1 MPKGYGQYCPVS
13 LATEILGERWTI
25 LVVMVVADGFGRFN
39 DMLRA
44 LPRISPTL
52 LSQRLKSLEDAG
64 VLRKRAITNGPGHEY
79 VLTDAG
85 KDLAPII
92 MQLGQWGHMWA
103 RDLKEDDLD
112 PRHLAWSIHMNL
124 DTGAMPP
131 GRTVIEFE
139 FTGVP
144 TDCRVFWIVVNDG
157 KVDMCIHHPGFKT
170 DLLVKS
176 DLRRF
181 VEAWRGFRSMNA
193 EIASGRIRLDGPP
206 ALRRGL
212 PSWLKGS
219 MLAPFE
225 RKRPG
230 RERTLYRKTH
240 RTGQ

>member
-25 LVVMVVADGFGRFN
+25 LVVMVVGDGFGRFN

-52 LSQRLKSLEDAG
+52 LSQRLQSLEDSGVIRKNSHRNGSGHDYTLTEAG
-64 VLRKRAITNGPGHEY
+64 RELYPLVIN
-79 VLTDAG
+79 
-85 KDLAPII
+85 
-92 MQLGQWGHMWA
+92 LGQWAHAWA

-112 PRHLAWSIHMNL
+112 PRHLAWSIHMRMNT
-124 DTGAMPP
+124 DAMPA
-131 GRTVIEFE
+131 GRTTIEFE

-144 TDCRVFWIVVNDG
+144 TDCRVFWIVVNDDQ
-157 KVDMCIHHPGFKT
+157 VDMCLHHPGFKP
-170 DLLVKS
+170 DLRVKA

-181 VEAWRGFRSMNA
+181 VEAWRGFRSMKA
-193 EIASGRIRLDGPP
+193 EIASGRIRLEGPP

-212 PSWLKGS
+212 PNWL
-219 MLAPFE
+219 MLSAIAHME

-230 RERTLYRKTH
+230 RERRLYR
-240 RTGQ
+240 RTRS